1 MEKYQEPIKINQLEL
16 ANRFVMPPMATHQ
29 ACDGFI
35 NKAHIEYYTERTK
48 GNSVGLLIVE
58 HSYIAISGRTNFTQ
72 LGIDSDDKIEGFRQL
87 AAAVHG
93 AGKTKIFGQ
102 INHAGNMTKPEY
114 TGSAVVS
121 AGNLVTPTGRSSAVP
136 RPLTPAEIHELTEK
150 YAAAALR
157 FKKAGFDGV
166 EIHAAH
172 GYLLDQF
179 YSPLTNNRTDA
190 YGGSLDN
197 RLRFQLEVLAAV
209 RRAVGADFPV
219 ALRLGGCDY
228 LEGGA
233 SLEDAVYAAKKFEAA
248 RVDLLDISGG
258 MCMYIRKG
266 HSEAGYFADQSAA
279 VKRAVTIPVLV
290 TGGVRT
296 PEEAEKL
303 LEAGTADL
311 IGIGRALKE
320 DGNWARKALRGIGTD

>member
-1 MEKYQEPIKINQLEL
+1 MKKYQEPITINHLEL
-16 ANRFVMPPMATHQ
+16 SNRLVMPPMATH
-29 ACDGFI
+29 CSSNGFI
-35 NKAHIEYYTERTK
+35 NKAHIEYYTERVK
-48 GNSVGLLIVE
+48 DNSVGLLIVE
-58 HSYIAISGRTNFTQ
+58 HSYIDISGRTNFTQ
-72 LGIDSDDKIEGFRQL
+72 LGIDSDDKIEGFRRL

-93 AGKTKIFGQ
+93 AGNTKIFGQ
-102 INHAGNMTKPEY
+102 INHAGNMTKSEY
-114 TGSAVVS
+114 TGSDVVS
-121 AGNLVTPTGRSSAVP
+121 AGNLVSPTGRSSAIP
-136 RPLTPAEIHELTEK
+136 RPLTPAEIQGLTEK

-166 EIHAAH
+166 EIHSAH

-197 RLRFQLEVLAAV
+197 RIRFHLEVIAAV

-228 LEGGA
+228 IEGGA
-233 SLEDAVYAAKKFEAA
+233 SLEDAVYSAKKFEAA
-248 RVDLLDISGG
+248 GVDLLDISGG
-258 MCMYIRKG
+258 MCMYVRKG
-266 HSEAGYFADQSAA
+266 HPEAGYFADQSTA
-279 VKRAVTIPVLV
+279 VKRVVTIPVLI

-296 PEEAEKL
+296 PEEAENL
-303 LEAGTADL
+303 LEAGAADL

-320 DGNWARKALRGIGTD
+320 DGSWARKALQLV